1 MSQENDQIIEDVE
14 EKNLVESEV
23 EVSEETEVAEQ
34 QGLSNTV
41 LDVLLGEAKKKN
53 EEEDEEMDDSEE
65 EEEMEESADE
75 DEDDSEEMEESADED
90 EDDSEEMEES
100 ADEDEDEDEEDSEEI
115 ELPEVKTKAGILA
128 ASFNALKG
136 MKKSSLVSAYE
147 SINMSEEEGE
157 VEVPSTKADI
167 INAMYGQLKSMKKD
181 DLQASY
187 KSIMASCG
195 GMHEETETDSF
206 ADDLKVLAD
215 AEQGLTEDFKSK
227 ASVLFEAAV
236 ANKVNEIQ
244 ESLEEQYAEDL
255 TEEVTYIRESLV
267 EKIDDYLSYVVE
279 SFIEDNQEFVDNK
292 LRTEITENFMSAL
305 QGVFTEH
312 YIEVPESKIDLVDQ
326 LSDEVT
332 EIKESLAEVESQRSE
347 LAQQVETLQR
357 EKIIAEAS
365 SDLASTQASKLA
377 SLVESTAFVNAE
389 TFAEKVNTIKEG
401 FFKESASKLISEDV
415 DGSTSEIKTI
425 VEGAAQPNANLPKD
439 MARYVQHLSRFK

>member
-41 LDVLLGEAKKKN
+41 LDILLGEAKKKN
-53 EEEDEEMDDSEE
+53 EEEEDEEMDDSEE
-65 EEEMEESADE
+65 E
-75 DEDDSEEMEESADED
+75 
-90 EDDSEEMEES
+90 EEMEES

-147 SINMSEEEGE
+147 AINMSEEEGE

-267 EKIDDYLSYVVE
+267 EKIDNYLSYVVE

-415 DGSTSEIKTI
+415 DGSTSGIKTI
-425 VEGAAQPNANLPKD
+425 VEGAAQPNANIPKD